1 MTPLGS
7 ALPDLSVRRRRAEIM
22 DDPDLDRDRHLQALE
37 GLARINR
44 ISLAG
49 ARMWREVANLGPTCP
64 GGVRVLDL
72 ACGGGDVLMDVA
84 GRARRA
90 GAVVTLHGC
99 DVSPVAVR
107 RARVSRGA
115 EVSGSEAPGAEGADR
130 MPSDGSRVSVEFFQ
144 RDVLEDGI
152 PGGYHLVTS
161 SLFLHHLSRMDVI
174 GLLRRAAAAAER
186 AVLMQ
191 DLRRTRLGYLMAW
204 IGVRTLT
211 RSDVARV
218 DGPRSVEG
226 AFTLREMEGIC
237 AEAGLEGA
245 EVVSCWPQ
253 RLTVRWGRGVQA

>member
-1 MTPLGS
+1 
-7 ALPDLSVRRRRAEIM
+7 M
-22 DDPDLDRDRHLQALE
+22 DDPDLDRDRHLQALQ
-37 GLARINR
+37 GLARVNR
-44 ISLAG
+44 ISLVG
-49 ARMWREVANLGPTCP
+49 ARLWREVADLGPTCP

-84 GRARRA
+84 RRARRA

-99 DVSPVAVR
+99 DLSPVAVR
-107 RARVSRGA
+107 RACDSRG
-115 EVSGSEAPGAEGADR
+115 SE
-130 MPSDGSRVSVEFFQ
+130 VSVEFFQ

-152 PGGYHLVTS
+152 PDGYHLVTS

-174 GLLRRAAAAAER
+174 GLLGRAAVAAEK

-226 AFTLREMEGIC
+226 AFTLREMEAIC

-245 EVVSCWPQ
+245 DVAPCWPQ
-253 RLTVRWGRGVQA
+253 RLTVRWRRGAQA

>member
-1 MTPLGS
+1 
-7 ALPDLSVRRRRAEIM
+7 M

-49 ARMWREVANLGPTCP
+49 ARVWREVADLGPECP
-64 GGVRVLDL
+64 GGIRVLDV
-72 ACGGGDVLMDVA
+72 ACGGGDVLIDVA
-84 GRARRA
+84 RRARRA
-90 GAVVTLHGC
+90 GAMVALHGC
-99 DVSPVAVR
+99 DVSRVAIH
-107 RARVSRGA
+107 RARSARPPDA
-115 EVSGSEAPGAEGADR
+115 SL
-130 MPSDGSRVSVEFFQ
+130 EFFQ
-144 RDVLEDGI
+144 SDVLEDGI

-161 SLFLHHLSRMDVI
+161 SLFLHHLSRVDAVAF
-174 GLLRRAAAAAER
+174 LRRAAAAAER

-204 IGVRTLT
+204 IGVRILT
-211 RSDVARV
+211 RSHVARV

-245 EVVSCWPQ
+245 DVARCWPQ
-253 RLTVRWGRGVQA
+253 RLTVGWRRSARP